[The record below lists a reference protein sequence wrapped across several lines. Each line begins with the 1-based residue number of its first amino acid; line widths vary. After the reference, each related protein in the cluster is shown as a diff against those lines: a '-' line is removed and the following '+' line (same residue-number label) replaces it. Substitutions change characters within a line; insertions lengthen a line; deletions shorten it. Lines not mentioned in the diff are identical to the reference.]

1 MSNNQNNSLS
11 HLYKMDVLRGIAITA
26 VFILHCYMAYLN
38 DHLEV
43 KIEKGDFFVNLLG
56 KDWLAIFLTI
66 TPFGY
71 GWTGVQ
77 LFLIISGY
85 LIHLSYLKANTETYN
100 FKKFYI
106 RRFFRIY
113 PPYLVVLVFL
123 AFQYNREIFKNINQF
138 WDFASHL
145 IMTYNLQDA
154 TFFSFNGAFWSLA
167 LEVQLY
173 LIYPLFLW
181 IRSKIGIQ
189 KTIYCLLFLYILFTL
204 IFNITY
210 IPNFYF
216 ALQNLVF
223 KSWIIWGLGAFLAE
237 MHWNNNRLLKSSG
250 WLIIVFLILASLVK
264 TTSITLKINDL
275 IWASFYV
282 VFIDY
287 YLNIQKI
294 GLSFYE
300 KLLAKI
306 GEVSYSMYLIH
317 LPLITALIGSISFL
331 GISKTRSFAH
341 ILDGFLIFGI
351 IYIFSKGM
359 YHILEKPSIDFGKK
373 VIQKFTK

>member
-1 MSNNQNNSLS
+1 MTDNHSSNLIRL
-11 HLYKMDVLRGIAITA
+11 HKMDVLRGIAITA
-26 VFILHCYMAYLN
+26 VFVLHCYMAYLN

-43 KIEKGDFFVNLLG
+43 KIEKGDFFVNLIG

-85 LIHLSYLKANTETYN
+85 LIHLSFLKSKTEKYD

-113 PPYLVVLVFL
+113 PPYLVVLLFL
-123 AFQYNREIFKNINQF
+123 AFQYNREVLKNANQF
-138 WDFASHL
+138 WDFVSHL
-145 IMTYNLQDA
+145 TMTYNLQDA

-181 IRSKIGIQ
+181 FRTKLGIR
-189 KTIYCLLFLYILFTL
+189 KTIFLLLTTYILFTL
-204 IFNITY
+204 IFNFTY
-210 IPNFYF
+210 TPNFYF

-237 MHWNNNRLLKSSG
+237 IHWQSKRLFRVSG
-250 WLIIVFLILASLVK
+250 WAIIGLLLLVSWVK
-264 TTSITLKINDL
+264 ATAITLAINDL
-275 IWASFYV
+275 IWASFFI

-287 YLNIQKI
+287 YLFSSKN
-294 GLSFYE
+294 GLNLFE
-300 KLLAKI
+300 KMLSKI

-317 LPLITALIGSISFL
+317 LPIITALIGSITYM

-341 ILDGFLIFGI
+341 IFDGFIIFI
-351 IYIFSKGM
+351 IAYVFSKGL
-359 YHILEKPSIDFGKK
+359 YHFLEKPSIELGKR
-373 VIQKFTK
+373 VISKME